1 MMKNK
6 KLIIHGVEIN
16 PGEHKLV
23 TLDLPNFYHS
33 PIQIPVW
40 VIHGKQSG
48 PKVFVT
54 AAIHGDEL
62 NGIEII
68 RRLRKIKILKRV
80 KGTLFLIPLVNVY
93 GVMTLSRY
101 LPDRR
106 DLNRAFPGSSK
117 GSLAARVANTLF
129 TEIIQFAD
137 YGIDLHTSAIHRT
150 NLPHVRVNCKHSESL
165 QLAHE
170 FEAPV
175 ILHSA
180 LRDGSVRHAAND
192 KNIPIVLYEAGEAL
206 RFDEKSIR
214 IGVKGIVNI
223 LRCVKMLP
231 HKEKK
236 RKTIRSIVTTSS
248 SWVRA
253 PQSGIIRTIKNL
265 GDTTEKGEVIA
276 FIDHPL
282 TDEEYE
288 VYSEYS
294 GVIIGKAQIP
304 LVQEGDAIFHI
315 AFYKD
320 LEYAEDRIEYLTE
333 DAIDKSE
340 FSELNDEAVIE

>member
-1 MMKNK
+1 MKNK
-6 KLIIHGVEIN
+6 PITLNRININ
-16 PGEHKLV
+16 PGEHKLI

-48 PKVFVT
+48 PKVFVS

-80 KGTLFLIPLVNVY
+80 KGTLYLIPIVNGY

-106 DLNRAFPGSSK
+106 DLNRTFPGSSK

-129 TEIIQFAD
+129 TEIIQYAD
-137 YGIDLHTSAIHRT
+137 YGIDLHTGALHR
-150 NLPHVRVNCKHSESL
+150 NNFPHVRVNCKHKESL
-165 QLAHE
+165 RLAHE

-180 LRDGSVRHAAND
+180 LRDGSLRHATND

-223 LRCVKMLP
+223 LRCVGMLP
-231 HKEKK
+231 YREKK
-236 RKTIRSIVTTSS
+236 RKSARSIVTTSS
-248 SWVRA
+248 SWLRA
-253 PQSGIIRTIKNL
+253 PQSGIIRTVKNL

-276 FIDHPL
+276 YIDHLL
-282 TDEEYE
+282 TEEEYE
-288 VYSEYS
+288 VVSKYS
-294 GVIIGKAQIP
+294 GLIIGKAQIP

-315 AFYKD
+315 AFYED
-320 LEYAEDRIEYLTE
+320 LEFAGDRIEYLTE
-333 DAIDKSE
+333 EAIDQSE

>member
-1 MMKNK
+1 MKSK
-6 KLIIHGVEIN
+6 KITINGIDIN
-16 PGEHKLV
+16 PGEHQLV

-40 VIHGKQSG
+40 VIHGKQEG

-68 RRLRKIKILKRV
+68 RRLRKIKLLKRI
-80 KGTLFLIPLVNVY
+80 KGTLFLIPIVNGY

-106 DLNRAFPGSSK
+106 DLNRAFPGSAK
-117 GSLAARVANTLF
+117 GSLAARVADTLF
-129 TEIIQFAD
+129 NGIIKDVD
-137 YGIDLHTSAIHRT
+137 YGIDLHTGAIHRT
-150 NLPHVRVNCKHSESL
+150 NLPHVRVNCKHAESL
-165 QLAHE
+165 NLARE

-180 LRDGSVRHAAND
+180 LRDGSIRNAAND
-192 KNIPIVLYEAGEAL
+192 KDIPIVLYEAGEAL

-214 IGVKGIVNI
+214 IGVKGIVNV
-223 LRCVKMLP
+223 LRYVGMLP
-231 HKEKK
+231 RREKK
-236 RKTIRSIVTTSS
+236 KKAKTSIVTTAGK
-248 SWVRA
+248 WVRA
-253 PQSGIIRTIKNL
+253 PQSGIIRTVKHL
-265 GDTTEKGEVIA
+265 GETTEKGDIIA

-282 TDEEYE
+282 TDEAYE
-288 VYSEYS
+288 VIAEHS

-315 AFYKD
+315 AFYED
-320 LEYAEDRIEYLTE
+320 LELAEDRIEYLTE
-333 DAIDKSE
+333 DAIDSSE